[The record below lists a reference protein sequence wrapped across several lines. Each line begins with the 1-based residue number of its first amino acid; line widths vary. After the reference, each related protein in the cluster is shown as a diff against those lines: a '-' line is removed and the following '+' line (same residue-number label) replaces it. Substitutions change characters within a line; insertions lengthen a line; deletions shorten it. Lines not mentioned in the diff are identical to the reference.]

1 MKPILI
7 DNMIYWIG
15 LILIVISLSII
26 GTVIIRKFSRLSIID
41 VDSMAGAREAK
52 IKEELIWQRVARKAK
67 ERGKPLIEV
76 SSELKRGTGKFL
88 EGLQSR
94 AKELEKK
101 YATERRVA
109 KPVKVKPGTQDKT
122 KNLLEEAN
130 RLFGE
135 DSLKQAEE
143 KFIEIISLDHH
154 NVAAYWG
161 LAQVYAKG
169 KQFEE
174 AKETLDFIIKL
185 NKADDKVYSLL
196 AEISYLE
203 GDYKQSKE
211 HLEKT
216 ININKSI
223 ASHHLDLAKVNV
235 ALEDRKS
242 AQKCLLAAKKLEPK
256 NPKTLDFFIENSIIL
271 GIKDQAK
278 EAFKEFKKQNPDN
291 PKLTEW
297 KAKIDKLK

>member
-1 MKPILI
+1 
-7 DNMIYWIG
+7 MIYWVG
-15 LILIVISLSII
+15 LILIIICLAIISVI
-26 GTVIIRKFSRLSIID
+26 IIRKFSRLAIID
-41 VDSMAGAREAK
+41 IDSMVGEREAK

-67 ERGKPLIEV
+67 ERSKPLLEV
-76 SSELKRGTGKFL
+76 SSELKRGTSKFL

-109 KPVKVKPGTQDKT
+109 RPVKVKPGSQDKA
-122 KNLLEEAN
+122 KNLLDEAN
-130 RLFGE
+130 RLFSE
-135 DSLKQAEE
+135 DSLKPAEE

-154 NVAAYWG
+154 NAEAYWG
-161 LAQVYAKG
+161 LAQVYAKE

-203 GDYKQSKE
+203 GDYKQAKE
-211 HLEKT
+211 YLEKAVS
-216 ININKSI
+216 INKSI
-223 ASHHLDLAKVNV
+223 VAHHLDLAKVNV

-242 AQKCLLAAKKLEPK
+242 AQKNLLAAKNLEPR

-278 EAFKEFKKQNPDN
+278 EAFKEIKQQNPDH
-291 PKLTEW
+291 PKLAEW